1 VTSLFGRNNVCR
13 AERYIHKIDRI
24 YTMKFTKKKLS
35 LALITGSIIS
45 APFAMA
51 DDAAFNSGIKKAL
64 TDSKVNVSLR
74 ARYEGVDE
82 DGANGTTDKDATALT
97 IKSRLTLQTGNYKKW
112 SLGLE
117 VDNVTAIVDDYNDLT
132 FDYSGSDAVV
142 ADPEI
147 TDVNQA
153 FLQYNSEKV
162 KLTAGRQR
170 ILHNNQRFIGGV
182 GWRQNE
188 QTYDGYRIE
197 YTASAALSLDYSYI
211 YNANRIFGD
220 DKKGDDL
227 SGAFHFAN
235 AAYKINTEHKISAF
249 AYVLDFDRAHAMS
262 SSTFGALYNGKFGA
276 VSVNLS
282 AAMQSDVGDNP
293 VNYDANYYNAEIATD
308 LGQVTLLAGIEVLGS
323 DNAKAAFSTPF
334 ATLHKF
340 QGFSDKFLNTG
351 SSTGMPNG
359 VEDTYIT
366 VKTKLAGVKLAA
378 TFHDLAA
385 NEGNIDYGT
394 ELDLVAAYTFK
405 KDYDLLV
412 KFARYSADELSTDT
426 SKLWIQV
433 ATKF

>member
-1 VTSLFGRNNVCR
+1 MT
-13 AERYIHKIDRI
+13 
-24 YTMKFTKKKLS
+24 FTKTKLS
-35 LALITGSIIS
+35 LALIASAIIS

-64 TDSKVNVSLR
+64 ADSKVNISLR

-82 DGANGTTDKDATALT
+82 DGVNGAADKDATALT
-97 IKSRLTLQTGNYKKW
+97 VKSRITLQTGDYKNW

-117 VDNVTAIVDDYNDLT
+117 VDNVTALVDDYNDLT

-153 FLQYNSEKV
+153 FLQYNTGKV

-197 YTASAALSLDYSYI
+197 YVANDALSLDYSYI

-235 AAYKINTEHKISAF
+235 AAYKINSAHKISAF
-249 AYVLDFDRAHAMS
+249 AYVLDFDIAHAMS
-262 SSTFGALYNGKFGA
+262 SSTYGALYHGKFGA
-276 VSVNLS
+276 VTVNLS
-282 AAMQSDVGDNP
+282 AATQSDAGDNA
-293 VNYDANYYNAEIATD
+293 VSYDANYYNAEIATD
-308 LGQVTLLAGIEVLGS
+308 LGDFTLLAGLEVLGS
-323 DNAKAAFSTPF
+323 DEGKAAFSTPF

-351 SSTGMPNG
+351 SSTGMKNG

-378 TFHDLAA
+378 TFHDLAS
-385 NEGNIDYGT
+385 NEGTIDYGT

-405 KDYDLLV
+405 KNYNLLV
-412 KFARYSADELSTDT
+412 KFARYSADQLSTDT